1 MANLEDGILAFENG
15 DYVAAFKEFW
25 VLAEQ
30 GSVNAQFNIGTMYL
44 HGQGVAH
51 DYKEASKWFLKAAEQ
66 GDANAQSNLGLN
78 LSIAFFFQYH
88 SANT

>member
-44 HGQGVAH
+44 HGQGV
-51 DYKEASKWFLKAAEQ
+51 DRSWFWGCVGSVYPSPHHPKSSLEFQTGAL
-66 GDANAQSNLGLN
+66 QSLFMTYVSGP
-78 LSIAFFFQYH
+78 
-88 SANT
+88 